1 MVRGV
6 PLFLVP
12 STQFSCSGRGAH
24 ASSFPPETIV
34 EMSTGD
40 TGRVERMTARSWS
53 LRHASRRRSGVPLHG
68 AGMKAR
74 MVASTSPMTLLRK
87 EMALGRAE
95 GQLAIAEPR
104 SWEAKPQFAS

>member
-12 STQFSCSGRGAH
+12 STQFTCSGRGAH

-53 LRHASRRRSGVPLHG
+53 LRHASDG
-68 AGMKAR
+68 A
-74 MVASTSPMTLLRK
+74 VACPCTAP
-87 EMALGRAE
+87 G
-95 GQLAIAEPR
+95 
-104 SWEAKPQFAS
+104 